1 MSSGGFLPMVL
12 RTSLGH
18 LCVSHSP
25 RST

>member
-1 MSSGGFLPMVL
+1 MSSGLFYTMVFL
-12 RTSLGH
+12 TSLGH